1 MFEECLKND
10 RECIVM
16 KALNFVFLM
25 ITGFENVGEWF
36 KTKMDA
42 SNHGNSTQFG
52 VYEDTVKGLEDQ
64 NRASSASNPVYS
76 LAKAIPP
83 DYELL
88 SQAST
93 LNDPVTTET
102 QNSETLKSSGYEEL
116 GAAGP
121 QNPKGYEFVDAI
133 QAGPHEYEL
142 VSEIAQTRE
151 KKVAPYEGLIKGQY
165 INVLN
170 LRSQFVIFTHLK

>member
-1 MFEECLKND
+1 
-10 RECIVM
+10 
-16 KALNFVFLM
+16 
-25 ITGFENVGEWF
+25 
-36 KTKMDA
+36 MDA
-42 SNHGNSTQFG
+42 SNGGDSAQFE
-52 VYEDTVKGLEDQ
+52 VYEDPVNGLENH

-76 LAKAIPP
+76 LAKPIPP

-88 SQAST
+88 SHAST
-93 LNDPVTTET
+93 LNDPVATET

-116 GAAGP
+116 GAVGP

-165 INVLN
+165 INVLD
-170 LRSQFVIFTHLK
+170 LHVRSRFVIFTHLYKLGLAFN

>member
-1 MFEECLKND
+1 M
-10 RECIVM
+10 
-16 KALNFVFLM
+16 
-25 ITGFENVGEWF
+25 
-36 KTKMDA
+36 
-42 SNHGNSTQFG
+42 
-52 VYEDTVKGLEDQ
+52 YEDPVNGLENQ

-76 LAKAIPP
+76 LAKPIPP

-88 SQAST
+88 SHAST
-93 LNDPVTTET
+93 LNDPVATET

-116 GAAGP
+116 GAVGP

-165 INVLN
+165 INVLD
-170 LRSQFVIFTHLK
+170 LHVRSRFVIFTHLYKLGLAFN